1 MTAHT
6 KTVDVGEM
14 GWLRISMYPLNLF
27 LYKSALEKSTTMEP
41 KKVKIKRFVQL
52 VGSGCWPFRGLNS
65 SLQIF
70 KSRVEDPYSF
80 YQNPDTAFSES
91 LGSGSGY

>member
-14 GWLRISMYPLNLF
+14 VWLRISMYPLNLF
-27 LYKSALEKSTTMEP
+27 FVQISTSNTLMES
-41 KKVKIKRFVQL
+41 KKIKIKRFVQL